1 MAITA
6 NSSEQEVTSGGGVQ
20 LFVGLADVKVIG
32 VNPTMQELHDFG
44 IQVRNE
50 PNYLDISVGGDSYNK
65 ITFWVQHNDPDLKT
79 RVEFLVKP
87 EAKVSQSGKTQWTN
101 NIGQFAYSESKA
113 SEAYE
118 WFKDEGVRKAFN
130 GEEPLMDFIKAFANV
145 ANGDDCYLDTWKQ
158 VASGDV
164 KEIKELVK
172 AFSDNKVRVLLG
184 VKDGQYQEVYKKYFG
199 RIKPRRD
206 DLFVKKLNDDY
217 GAFNAEYN
225 SNLALEPYSPVTI
238 SPNGGNA
245 LPESMETEGADE
257 GWV

>member
-1 MAITA
+1 
-6 NSSEQEVTSGGGVQ
+6 
-20 LFVGLADVKVIG
+20 
-32 VNPTMQELHDFG
+32 
-44 IQVRNE
+44 
-50 PNYLDISVGGDSYNK
+50 
-65 ITFWVQHNDPDLKT
+65 
-79 RVEFLVKP
+79 
-87 EAKVSQSGKTQWTN
+87 
-101 NIGQFAYSESKA
+101 
-113 SEAYE
+113 
-118 WFKDEGVRKAFN
+118 
-130 GEEPLMDFIKAFANV
+130 MDFIKAFANV

-238 SPNGGNA
+238 SPDGGNT